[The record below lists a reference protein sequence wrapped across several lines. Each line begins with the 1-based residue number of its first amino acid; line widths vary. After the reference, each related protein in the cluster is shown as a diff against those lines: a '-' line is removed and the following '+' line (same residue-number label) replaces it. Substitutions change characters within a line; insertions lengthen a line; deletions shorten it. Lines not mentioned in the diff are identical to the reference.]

1 MDLFMFDAIT
11 MVIAGEPD
19 MGAVFDAGVTFRFVM
34 QAVAGEMQN
43 VVMVR
48 GAGEGGVA
56 EQGGGEGG

>member
-1 MDLFMFDAIT
+1 
-11 MVIAGEPD
+11 